1 MQVVTTSPL
10 IKRYTLEEFW
20 TLPEPADGSKLES
33 IGGVLYK
40 TPMPGFRHNLSQ
52 SSLGRFFSCYRAER
66 GDQGILFFPRAAL
79 CASSNTHLEP
89 DLFYLSADL
98 VRKSNPEKLESA
110 DIAVEVISPE
120 TAIYERNTK
129 ADTYAALGVRELW
142 LVDPD
147 NETVGI
153 RSLTPGAKRYSAERV
168 FNRGKQ
174 IESNVWPDFLLPVS
188 NIFDAVPRKTK

>member
-20 TLPEPADGSKLES
+20 ALPEPADGSKLEL
-33 IGGVLYK
+33 IAGVLYK
-40 TPMPGFRHNLSQ
+40 TPMPDFRHNLSQ
-52 SSLGRFFSCYRAER
+52 SSLGRFFSTYLTER
-66 GDQGILFFPRAAL
+66 GDQGILFFPRAGL
-79 CASSNTHLEP
+79 CTSSNTYLEP
-89 DLFYLSADL
+89 DLFYLLADL

-129 ADTYAALGVRELW
+129 ADTYAALSVRELW

-147 NETVGI
+147 NETVEV
-153 RSLTPGAKRYSAERV
+153 RSLIPDAKRYYAERI
-168 FNRGKQ
+168 FNRGEQ
-174 IESNVWPDFLLPVS
+174 IESNVWPDFLLLVG
-188 NIFDAVPRKTK
+188 NIFDTVPRKTK